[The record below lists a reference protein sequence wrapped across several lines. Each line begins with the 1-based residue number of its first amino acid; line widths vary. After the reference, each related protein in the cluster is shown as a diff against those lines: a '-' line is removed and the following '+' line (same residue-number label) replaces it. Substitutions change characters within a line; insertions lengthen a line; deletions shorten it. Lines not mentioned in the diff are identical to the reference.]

1 MNVYQFFEQGGFMQ
15 EDRRHN
21 ESIEGTPKGDGTVA
35 DEDVKK
41 ITGTDAGVE
50 GGQDHS
56 TEGREAEQAST
67 EGGVGAQPD
76 QNDRQ
81 ANVARTGD

>member
-1 MNVYQFFEQGGFMQ
+1 MQ
-15 EDRRHN
+15 EDRRQN

-41 ITGTDAGVE
+41 ITGNDPGVE
-50 GGQDHS
+50 GGQDRS
-56 TEGREAEQAST
+56 TEGREEQTPT
-67 EGGVGAQPD
+67 EGVGAQPD

-81 ANVARTGD
+81 TNIASTGD